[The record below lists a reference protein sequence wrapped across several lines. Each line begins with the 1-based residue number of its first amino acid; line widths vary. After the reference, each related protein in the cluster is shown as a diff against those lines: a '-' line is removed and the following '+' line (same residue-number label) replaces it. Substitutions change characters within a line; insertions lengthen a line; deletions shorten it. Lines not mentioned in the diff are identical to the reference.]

1 MDKDNRTYEIN
12 YLISPLVPEDKI
24 ADEVSVFR
32 KIIEDN
38 KAFVVS
44 EDQAKMQ
51 KLAYSIKGFES
62 AYFGWLRF
70 SAKTDVVEN
79 IKKEF
84 SKNEKV
90 LRALIADASKE
101 EAVQF
106 ILKNGLGAS
115 KTDRVGSESEEKSE
129 INPEQID
136 EKLEEILKKSS

>member
-12 YLISPLVPEDKI
+12 YLISPLVPEDKV

-79 IKKEF
+79 IRKEF

-90 LRALIADASKE
+90 LRALVTDASKE
-101 EAVQF
+101 ESVQF
-106 ILKNGLGAS
+106 VPKNGLGAS
-115 KTDRVGSESEEKSE
+115 KADKTGSEVEEKTE